1 MDNDPDTTSVIRL
14 IETPYKLEAQ
24 NIVCYPNLVLYF
36 KIEIQRLFMKPR
48 IVYSAITVD
57 LVRGEAARS
66 NMFPK
71 SRPIEI
77 SDDALIPQLMS
88 HEAATAA
95 AQQVVMKWLR
105 YKFRIYKV
113 PNIELVRQQAVYK
126 AFFYTK
132 GPKDE
137 LLLVDSVE
145 GIDLSDKDGKG

>member
-1 MDNDPDTTSVIRL
+1 MDNELSATSVIRL
-14 IETPYKLEAQ
+14 IETPYDLEARD
-24 NIVCYPNLVLYF
+24 IVCYPNLVLFF

-77 SDDALIPQLMS
+77 SDDALIPQLMN
-88 HEAATAA
+88 HQEAITAA
-95 AQQVVMKWLR
+95 QKVIMKWLR
-105 YKFRIYKV
+105 YKYRIYKV
-113 PNIELVRQQAVYK
+113 PNIELLRQQAVYK

-132 GPKDE
+132 DDKDE
-137 LLLVDSVE
+137 LLIVDSVQ
-145 GIDLSDKDGKG
+145 GIELDDKDSKR